1 MTEENIEIKDGLK
14 IRKLTELKTSTEK
27 ELEEAML
34 KRVEYFKEQDAQK
47 SQFNNTLQNTF
58 FQALGSL
65 LDVKVAID
73 KAIGEENL
81 EKIHKVIDNIL
92 LFGL

>member
-1 MTEENIEIKDGLK
+1 MTEENVEMKDGLK
-14 IRKLTELKTSTEK
+14 IRKLTELKTSTEE

-34 KRVEYFKEQDAQK
+34 KRVEYFKEQDAKK
-47 SQFNNTLQNTF
+47 SQFNSTLQNTF
-58 FQALGSL
+58 FQVLGSL
-65 LDVKVAID
+65 LDVKVQID

-81 EKIHKVIDNIL
+81 EKLHKTIDNIL

>member
-1 MTEENIEIKDGLK
+1 MTEENVEIKDGLK

-27 ELEEAML
+27 DLEEAML
-34 KRVEYFKEQDAQK
+34 KRVDYFKEQDAKK
-47 SQFNNTLQNTF
+47 SGFNSTFQTMFFNTL
-58 FQALGSL
+58 GSI
-65 LDVKVAID
+65 LDLKITID

-81 EKIHKVIDNIL
+81 EKLHKTIDNIL

>member
-1 MTEENIEIKDGLK
+1 MTEENVEIKDGLK
-14 IRKLTELKTSTEK
+14 IRKLTELKTSTE
-27 ELEEAML
+27 EDLEEAML
-34 KRVEYFKEQDAQK
+34 KRVDYFKEQDAKK
-47 SQFNNTLQNTF
+47 SGFNSTLQNTF

-73 KAIGEENL
+73 KALGEENL
-81 EKIHKVIDNIL
+81 EKLHKTIDNIL